1 MTKEQTRM
9 LAYLTEHVGSWV
21 NARELTPIACAYCRV
36 IRELRA
42 MGHHI
47 ANRVERDGRKTRAGF
62 YMLCTPR
69 QVAAFAIGAG
79 EPVKPEQIAAAM
91 KDDAQP
97 NLFSEPLPERHRDN
111 G

>member
-9 LAYLTEHVGSWV
+9 LDLLTAQKGTWV

-42 MGHHI
+42 MGHVI
-47 ANRVERDGRKTRAGF
+47 LNRVERDGRKTRAGF
-62 YMLCTPR
+62 YMLATDR
-69 QVAAFAIGAG
+69 QAAAAKIGAG
-79 EPVKPEQIAAAM
+79 QTPTKAEMHAAQR
-91 KDDAQP
+91 DV
-97 NLFSEPLPERHRDN
+97 SEPTLFDLNPLDTHRDL

>member
-47 ANRVERDGRKTRAGF
+47 ANRVERDDVRVLQQARHLG
-62 YMLCTPR
+62 L
-69 QVAAFAIGAG
+69 
-79 EPVKPEQIAAAM
+79 E
-91 KDDAQP
+91 
-97 NLFSEPLPERHRDN
+97 LEPL
-111 G
+111 